1 VSATAV
7 AVLLA
12 GVSQAGAIDAR
23 AEARKGGIF
32 RISYAIGSGIDHLDP
47 ALAYTA
53 PAWALLDT
61 TCLRLMSYPDKP
73 APQSFRLVPEAATG
87 SPKVSRDGMTYTFTV
102 RPGFRFSDGKPVRAN
117 AFARAINR
125 VLSLRQGS
133 PWRTQLSDIVGARQV
148 LDGTSA
154 AASGVTA
161 RGNTLAIRF
170 VRPPVA
176 VDVRAAMPYMCA
188 VPPTLPV
195 DPEGR
200 GAIPAAGPYYV
211 VEYRPDERVV
221 IRRNR
226 FYGGS
231 RPRHVDGFQVDL
243 RAASPR
249 EMVLKIE
256 RNEADWGHQVA
267 PSFYDP
273 SITPP
278 LWWKHGFNRER
289 LFTQPGFTVRLLV
302 FNASRPL
309 FRDNPELRRAANLAL
324 DRWAL
329 GGGLVAI
336 RTDQYLPHAMP
347 GFQDEDV
354 YPLGGSEPARAR
366 ELARGNT
373 RGGKAVMYT
382 TDFPPPVATAMSVR
396 AQLAEIGLDVEVKA
410 IPEHIASAAYAG
422 QLARPGEPW
431 DIALVLWAP
440 PIPDPWA
447 FLNALLDTDFIGGSN
462 LGGFSSSTIDTSIRN
477 AGRMTQASTRRRAYG
492 QLDPQLA
499 RVEAPFA
506 AIDVLNEVTF
516 VSNRVDPRCVVLRP
530 ALDLTAVCLK

>member
-1 VSATAV
+1 V
-7 AVLLA
+7 
-12 GVSQAGAIDAR
+12 GQAGALDAN

-61 TCLRLMSYPDKP
+61 TCLRLMSYPDKSTP
-73 APQSFRLVPEAATG
+73 RAFRLVPEAATG
-87 SPKVSRDGMTYTFTV
+87 PPKASRDGRTYTFTV
-102 RPGFRFSDGKPVRAN
+102 RPGFRFSDGKPVRAS

-125 VLSLRQGS
+125 VLSARQGS
-133 PWRTQLSDIVGARQV
+133 PWRAQLSDIVGARQV
-148 LDGTSA
+148 MAGTSA
-154 AASGVTA
+154 SAAGVVA
-161 RGNTLAIRF
+161 RGNTLTLRF

-188 VPPTLPV
+188 VPPTVPV

-200 GAIPAAGPYYV
+200 AVIPAAGPYHI

-231 RPRHVDGFQVDL
+231 RPHHVDGFQVDL

-249 EMVLKIE
+249 DMILSVD
-256 RNEADWGHQVA
+256 RNEADWGHQVSG
-267 PSFYDP
+267 SFYDP
-273 SITPP
+273 SIDPP

-289 LFTQPGFTVRLLV
+289 LFSQPGFTVRLLV

-309 FRDNPELRRAANLAL
+309 FRDNPELRRAINLAL
-324 DRWAL
+324 DRSL
-329 GGGLVAI
+329 MSGGPAAV

-347 GFQDEDV
+347 GFRDEDV
-354 YPLGGSEPARAR
+354 YPLQGSELARAR

-382 TDFPPPVATAMSVR
+382 TDFPPPIATAMTVR
-396 AQLAEIGLDVEVKA
+396 AQLAQIGLDVEVKA

-462 LGGFSSSTIDTSIRN
+462 LGGFSSSAMDTGLRN
-477 AGRMTQASTRRRAYG
+477 AARMTQALTRQRAYG
-492 QLDPQLA
+492 QLDPRLA
-499 RVEAPFA
+499 RVDAPFA
-506 AIDVLNEVTF
+506 AIDVLNEVTL